1 MSPIVYQIIHLLA
14 LLTLTAGAF
23 YSFAGAPETK
33 KKVMIITG
41 IASLLMLVSGFA
53 LLAKLHNNEFAPW
66 VVLKLVAWL
75 GVSALAGIGYRKR
88 DKACLF
94 MGLIGAFLFLGIFTV
109 YYQRFKL

>member
-1 MSPIVYQIIHLLA
+1 MNPAVYQIIHLLA

-41 IASLLMLVSGFA
+41 IASVLMLVSGFG
-53 LLAKLHNNEFAPW
+53 LLSKLHANQFSAW
-66 VVLKLVAWL
+66 VIIKLVAWL
-75 GVSALAGIGYRKR
+75 GLSALAGIGYRKR

-109 YYQRFKL
+109 YYLRFKL